1 MAKETAEQK
10 LLKLIEATEAQ
21 DEPSQPAARA
31 SVRAPTANV
40 EAAQKTLSSVQS
52 LGLAT
57 ITVPPV
63 IGQLLRILR
72 NPSTVAQLPQT
83 LSIKELNKGLL
94 IIVLLVGVY
103 FVSDFNKGMK
113 SAQKDISVEEGS
125 AAALSK
131 SPGADKIRNLLSQY
145 AKDISEYMV
154 LVSYRN
160 IFQPYERK
168 VEVATE
174 DVQEVLP
181 NQQITEKI
189 NQFKL
194 VGISWLETP
203 DSVTVMIEDN
213 QTQVT
218 HFLKN
223 GEEFQGVKVET
234 IYADSV
240 EFSYNGEKM
249 NVKL

>member
-21 DEPSQPAARA
+21 DKTPSSAEPAA
-31 SVRAPTANV
+31 VRGPSTSL
-40 EAAQKTLSSVQS
+40 EAQKTLSSVQS
-52 LGLAT
+52 IGLAT
-57 ITVPPV
+57 ITLPSFV
-63 IGQLLRILR
+63 GQLMNVLRD
-72 NPSTVAQLPQT
+72 PSTLAQLPQT
-83 LSIKELNKGLL
+83 LSIKELNKVLL
-94 IIVLLVGVY
+94 ILVLLIGIY
-103 FVSDFNKGMK
+103 FVSDFSKGMK
-113 SAQKDISVEEGS
+113 AAQKDIRLDETPLTAAESVG
-125 AAALSK
+125 L
-131 SPGADKIRNLLSQY
+131 GTVGDLLGQY
-145 AKDISEYMV
+145 VKDISQYMA

-168 VEVATE
+168 VEVA
-174 DVQEVLP
+174 DEVVEEFLP
-181 NQQITEKI
+181 NQQIAEKV

-194 VGISWLETP
+194 VGISWRETP
-203 DSVTVMIEDN
+203 DSVMVMIEDN

-218 HFLKN
+218 HFLKS
-223 GEEFQGVKVET
+223 GEEFQGVRVET

>member
-21 DEPSQPAARA
+21 DKSSQPAEPVAVRA
-31 SVRAPTANV
+31 SSPNL
-40 EAAQKTLSSVQS
+40 EAQKTLSSVQS
-52 LGLAT
+52 IGLAT
-57 ITVPPV
+57 ITLPPIV
-63 IGQLLRILR
+63 GQLVHILR
-72 NPSTVAQLPQT
+72 NPSTIAHLPQT

-94 IIVLLVGVY
+94 LIVLLIGVY
-103 FVSDFNKGMK
+103 FVSDFSKGMK
-113 SAQKDISVEEGS
+113 SAQEDIKVDGTPAVTSESG
-125 AAALSK
+125 
-131 SPGADKIRNLLSQY
+131 GAGTIGDLLGQY
-145 AKDISEYMV
+145 VKDISEYMV

-168 VEVATE
+168 IEVADE
-174 DVQEVLP
+174 AVQEVLP

-189 NQFKL
+189 SQFKL

-203 DSVTVMIEDN
+203 DSVMVMIEDN

-218 HFLKN
+218 HFLKS

-249 NVKL
+249 NMKL